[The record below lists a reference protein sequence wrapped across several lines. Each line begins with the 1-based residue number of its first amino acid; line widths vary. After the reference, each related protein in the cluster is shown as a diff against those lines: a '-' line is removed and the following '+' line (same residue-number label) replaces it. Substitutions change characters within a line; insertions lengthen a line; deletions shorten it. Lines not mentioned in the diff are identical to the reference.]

1 MKTQDNVYVGVYR
14 VLHGGMLASTT
25 LFIVGIGA
33 ALRRRETIPLDAAWI
48 REHYRLSSIGHG
60 IVSMDPT
67 TIMMIATA
75 LMILT
80 PAARVLVSIWAFWVD
95 RDRKFVVV
103 TSIVALVMLAT
114 LLLAKAGLS

>member
-1 MKTQDNVYVGVYR
+1 MKTQDNVYRVVHR
-14 VLHGGMLASTT
+14 VLHGGMIASTV
-25 LFIVGIGA
+25 LFVIGIGA
-33 ALRRRETIPLDAAWI
+33 ALRRRQHVPLDAAWI
-48 REHYRLSSIGHG
+48 RGHYRLSSIGHG
-60 IVSMDPT
+60 IVTMDAT

-103 TSIVALVMLAT
+103 TSIVALIMMAT
-114 LLLAKAGLS
+114 LVLAGAGLT